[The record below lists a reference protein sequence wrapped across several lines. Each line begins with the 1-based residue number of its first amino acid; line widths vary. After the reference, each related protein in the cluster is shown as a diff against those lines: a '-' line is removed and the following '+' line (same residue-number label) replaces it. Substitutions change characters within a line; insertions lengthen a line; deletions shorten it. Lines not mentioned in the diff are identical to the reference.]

1 MEKLRIS
8 CVGLSEWE
16 SVFVETTV
24 RLAAGI
30 EIAAWDCV
38 ADPDDADVLL
48 IADDEGVKGPPEA
61 GPDGHRRPI
70 TCGVCR
76 PVTHS
81 DLIAMLRALEDILR
95 TPVLA
100 DTLEPEAPEDDAIA
114 EDEPAPSVEA
124 VGIAEAVD
132 DVEVETCDVL
142 GDRVRPARRVHPA
155 TRYLGLLQQAI
166 QRGRTV
172 EITHPAHPAVTIFPS
187 ENAYTSLGEPL
198 MVPDMFRA
206 SSLEFFKREISDVI
220 AVVMLSVDRRQPLWQ
235 LVYCAALFGSEGRLL
250 PNYDAGDTL
259 ALMGE
264 PEFGSV
270 PYTAEHRQISSY
282 LLETPATLSEVVTAT
297 GIDAGTVIDYC
308 NACEAI
314 GLVRRVG
321 HATGG
326 ASAMPAEIDDDSH
339 LMKRVRHLFDPT

>member
-1 MEKLRIS
+1 MEKLRKS

-24 RLAAGI
+24 NLAAGI
-30 EIAAWDCV
+30 EIAAWSCV
-38 ADPDDADVLL
+38 DDPENADVLL
-48 IADDEGVKGPPEA
+48 VSDEDAAQAARDAHE
-61 GPDGHRRPI
+61 RPM
-70 TCGVCR
+70 TRVVSR

-81 DLIAMLRALEDILR
+81 DLIAMMRELEEILR
-95 TPVLA
+95 TPVL
-100 DTLEPEAPEDDAIA
+100 TEK
-114 EDEPAPSVEA
+114 VEA
-124 VGIAEAVD
+124 
-132 DVEVETCDVL
+132 EVEEPDCDVL
-142 GDRVRPARRVHPA
+142 GDRVRPARRLHPA

-172 EITHPAHPAVTIFPS
+172 EITHPAHPAVTVFPG
-187 ENAYTSLGEPL
+187 ENAYTSLGDPL
-198 MVPDMFRA
+198 MVTDMFRT

-250 PNYDAGDTL
+250 PNFDAADTL
-259 ALMGE
+259 SLVGE

-282 LLETPATLSEVVTAT
+282 LLEAPASLAEIVTAT
-297 GIDAGTVIDYC
+297 EIDAATVIDFC

-314 GLVRRVG
+314 GLIRRGKGTHVESG
-321 HATGG
+321 ST
-326 ASAMPAEIDDDSH
+326 MPVEIDDDSH

>member
-24 RLAAGI
+24 NLAAGI

-38 ADPDDADVLL
+38 ADPSDADVLL
-48 IADDEGVKGPPEA
+48 VANDDGATDLPEV

-70 TCGVCR
+70 TCGVSR

-81 DLIAMLRALEDILR
+81 DLIATLRELEDVLR
-95 TPVLA
+95 TPVLT
-100 DTLEPEAPEDDAIA
+100 DT
-114 EDEPAPSVEA
+114 VEA
-124 VGIAEAVD
+124 VDVEEEASVEEEAPPIVD
-132 DVEVETCDVL
+132 DVEVSEDAEEETCDVL
-142 GDRVRPARRVHPA
+142 GDRVRPARRLHPA

-166 QRGRTV
+166 QHGRTV
-172 EITHPAHPAVTIFPS
+172 EITHPTHPAVTIFPN

-198 MVPDMFRA
+198 MVPDMFRT

-270 PYTAEHRQISSY
+270 PYTAEHRQISSH
-282 LLETPATLSEVVTAT
+282 LLETPATLSELVTAT
-297 GIDAGTVIDYC
+297 GINAGTVIDFC

>member
-1 MEKLRIS
+1 MEKLRIA
-8 CVGLSEWE
+8 CIGLSEWE

-24 RLAAGI
+24 SLAAGI
-30 EIAAWDCV
+30 EIGAWTCV
-38 ADPDDADVLL
+38 ADPGDADVLL
-48 IADDEGVKGPPEA
+48 VSNEESAVGAPDA
-61 GPDGHRRPI
+61 GPGSHPGPVTR
-70 TCGVCR
+70 GVPR

-81 DLIAMLRALEDILR
+81 DIITTLRELEDVLR
-95 TPVLA
+95 TPMLA
-100 DTLEPEAPEDDAIA
+100 DAAEPPTADVDEVTGEFQAVED
-114 EDEPAPSVEA
+114 
-124 VGIAEAVD
+124 VD
-132 DVEVETCDVL
+132 CNVL

-166 QRGRTV
+166 QGGRTV

-198 MVPDMFRA
+198 MVPDMFRT

-250 PNYDAGDTL
+250 PNFDAGDTL
-259 ALMGE
+259 ALIGE

-270 PYTAEHRQISSY
+270 PYTAEHREISSY
-282 LLETPATLSEVVTAT
+282 LMEKPATLSEIVTAT
-297 GIDAGTVIDYC
+297 GIAAGTVIDFC

-314 GLVRRVG
+314 RLIQRVG
-321 HATGG
+321 HASTGSG
-326 ASAMPAEIDDDSH
+326 EAMPAEIDDDSH

>member
-24 RLAAGI
+24 SLAAGI

-38 ADPDDADVLL
+38 SDPDDADVLL
-48 IADDEGVKGPPEA
+48 VANDEGTADAPDS
-61 GPDGHRRPI
+61 GPDGRQRPI
-70 TCGVCR
+70 TCGVTR

-81 DLIAMLRALEDILR
+81 DLITMLRELEDILR
-95 TPVLA
+95 TPVL
-100 DTLEPEAPEDDAIA
+100 TETVEPEPLEEEEADIVEDAQPVV
-114 EDEPAPSVEA
+114 EDVEA
-124 VGIAEAVD
+124 VQKADEEI
-132 DVEVETCDVL
+132 CDVL
-142 GDRVRPARRVHPA
+142 GDRVRPARRLHPA

-172 EITHPAHPAVTIFPS
+172 EITHPAHPAVTVFPN

-198 MVPDMFRA
+198 MVPDMFRT

-250 PNYDAGDTL
+250 PNYDADDTL
-259 ALMGE
+259 VLVGE

-282 LLETPATLSEVVTAT
+282 LLEAPATLSEVVTAT
-297 GIDAGTVIDYC
+297 GVDAGTVIDYC

-326 ASAMPAEIDDDSH
+326 AGAMPAEIDDDSH